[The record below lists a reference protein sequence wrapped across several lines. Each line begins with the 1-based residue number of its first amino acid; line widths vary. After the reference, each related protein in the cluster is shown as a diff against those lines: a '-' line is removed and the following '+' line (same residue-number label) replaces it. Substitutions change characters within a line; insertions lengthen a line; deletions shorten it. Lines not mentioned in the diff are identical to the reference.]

1 MECLARALFKNGT
14 TPEYVIFTTYQER
27 DDGSTRIG
35 KPSGYPFHM
44 DVILTIRMTDKTLKV
59 PETPFPDLCAI
70 YTSLWRELDPQ
81 ATVTSEPTIESAIK
95 RAKRLSDERGGSD
108 VFVTGSL
115 HMVGGALNL
124 LRP

>member
-1 MECLARALFKNGT
+1 
-14 TPEYVIFTTYQER
+14 
-27 DDGSTRIG
+27 
-35 KPSGYPFHM
+35 M
-44 DVILTIRMTDKTLKV
+44 DVILTIYMTDKTLKV

-70 YTSLWRELDPQ
+70 YASLWRELDPQ
-81 ATVTSEPTIESAIK
+81 ATVTREPTIESAIK
-95 RAKRLSDERGGSD
+95 LAKRLSGERGGTE